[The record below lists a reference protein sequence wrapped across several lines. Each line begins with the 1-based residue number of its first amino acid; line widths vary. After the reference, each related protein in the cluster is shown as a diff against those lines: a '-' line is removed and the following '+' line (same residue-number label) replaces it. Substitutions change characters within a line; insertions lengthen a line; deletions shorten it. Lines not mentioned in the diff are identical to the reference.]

1 MADAIRIQDLQK
13 RFRIGFIP
21 KTRPILKGITFAV
34 REGEIFGYLGPN
46 GAGKTTTIKCLLG
59 LIHPD
64 AGTIEIFG
72 RPHHVPRSREAL
84 GFLPENPYFYDY
96 LTAREFLAFT
106 ADLFGLGR
114 REKEERIA
122 RLLALVGL
130 ERAAD
135 LPLRKYSR
143 GMLQR
148 AGLAQALGF
157 LPENP
162 YFYDYLTGREFL
174 AFTADLFGLGREE
187 KAERIA
193 RLLKL
198 VGLERAADLSLRKYS
213 RGMLQRAGLAQ
224 ALINDPKLVVLDE
237 PLGGMDPIG
246 RKEIRDIIVRFK
258 DEGKTVFFTSHILQD
273 IEMICDRVAIIVGG
287 RIVKEGGL
295 RDLVSEKV
303 LFTEVT
309 LSGLPPQ
316 AFEGWGECVSAQGD
330 RVLLKVY
337 DEARVDEVVG
347 LIHDRK
353 GRLISLSPRTE
364 TLEDIFVD
372 TVTRT

>member
-1 MADAIRIQDLQK
+1 MADAIKIENLK
-13 RFRIGFIP
+13 KSFRLGFIP
-21 KTRPILKGITFAV
+21 KTREILKGISFSV
-34 REGEIFGYLGPN
+34 KEGEIFGYLGPN

-59 LIHPD
+59 LIFPD

-72 RPHHVPRSREAL
+72 QPHLSTRARQAL

-96 LTAREFLAFT
+96 LTASEFLAFY
-106 ADLFGLGR
+106 ADLFGLPR
-114 REKEERIA
+114 DEKE
-122 RLLALVGL
+122 
-130 ERAAD
+130 
-135 LPLRKYSR
+135 K
-143 GMLQR
+143 
-148 AGLAQALGF
+148 
-157 LPENP
+157 
-162 YFYDYLTGREFL
+162 
-174 AFTADLFGLGREE
+174 
-187 KAERIA
+187 RIA

-198 VGLERAADLSLRKYS
+198 VGLERAADLPLRKYS

-237 PLGGMDPIG
+237 PLGGMDPLG

-309 LSGLPPQ
+309 VSGLPPQ
-316 AFEGWGECVSAQGD
+316 TFAGLGESVSARGD
-330 RVLLKVY
+330 RVFLKVY
-337 DEARVDEVVG
+337 DEARVDEIVG

>member
-1 MADAIRIQDLQK
+1 MADAIRIENLQK
-13 RFRIGFIP
+13 RFRLGFIP
-21 KTRPILKGITFAV
+21 KTRQILKSITFSV
-34 REGEIFGYLGPN
+34 REGETFGYLGPN

-72 RPHHVPRSREAL
+72 RPHSAPRSRQAL

-114 REKEERIA
+114 EVRE
-122 RLLALVGL
+122 
-130 ERAAD
+130 
-135 LPLRKYSR
+135 
-143 GMLQR
+143 
-148 AGLAQALGF
+148 
-157 LPENP
+157 
-162 YFYDYLTGREFL
+162 
-174 AFTADLFGLGREE
+174 
-187 KAERIA
+187 ERIA

-198 VGLERAADLSLRKYS
+198 VGLERAADLPLRKYS

-237 PLGGMDPIG
+237 PLGGMDPLG

-309 LSGLPPQ
+309 VSGLPPETF
-316 AFEGWGECVSAQGD
+316 AGLGESVSSRGD

>member
-1 MADAIRIQDLQK
+1 MPPPGGQSPSAVNPAMRIRAREITFAVDFGPAFLKIEAMADAIRIRDLRK
-13 RFRIGFIP
+13 DFRLGFVP
-21 KTRPILKGITFAV
+21 RTHKILKGITFSV

-46 GAGKTTTIKCLLG
+46 GAGKTTTIKCLLD
-59 LIHPD
+59 LIRPD

-72 RPHHVPRSREAL
+72 LSHFAPRSREPL

-114 REKEERIA
+114 TERDGRIA

-148 AGLAQALGF
+148 AGLAQS
-157 LPENP
+157 
-162 YFYDYLTGREFL
+162 
-174 AFTADLFGLGREE
+174 
-187 KAERIA
+187 
-193 RLLKL
+193 L
-198 VGLERAADLSLRKYS
+198 V
-213 RGMLQRAGLAQ
+213 
-224 ALINDPKLVVLDE
+224 NDPKLVILDE
-237 PLGGMDPIG
+237 PLGGLDPLG

-258 DEGKTVFFTSHILQD
+258 EEGRTVFFTSHILQD

-287 RIVKEGGL
+287 RIVKEGAL
-295 RDLVSEKV
+295 RDLVSERV
-303 LFTEVT
+303 LFTEAVVA
-309 LSGLPPQ
+309 GLPPE
-316 AFEGWGECVSAQGD
+316 AFAGIGESVSAQGD
-330 RVLLKVY
+330 RVLIRIL
-337 DEARVDEVVG
+337 DEAKVDEALDLV
-347 LIHDRK
+347 LRRR
-353 GRLISLSPRTE
+353 GRLLSLSPRTE
-364 TLEDIFVD
+364 TLEDIFVE

>member
-13 RFRIGFIP
+13 TFRLGFIP
-21 KTRPILKGITFAV
+21 KARPVLKGITFTV

-59 LIHPD
+59 LIRPD
-64 AGTIEIFG
+64 AGTVDILG
-72 RPHHVPRSREAL
+72 RSSLSPRSREAL

-106 ADLFGLGR
+106 ADLFGLPR
-114 REKEERIA
+114 RDKEERIA

-148 AGLAQALGF
+148 AGLAQAL
-157 LPENP
+157 
-162 YFYDYLTGREFL
+162 
-174 AFTADLFGLGREE
+174 
-187 KAERIA
+187 
-193 RLLKL
+193 
-198 VGLERAADLSLRKYS
+198 
-213 RGMLQRAGLAQ
+213 
-224 ALINDPKLVVLDE
+224 INEPKLVILDE
-237 PLGGMDPIG
+237 PLGGMDPLG

-287 RIVKEGGL
+287 RIVKEGAL

-309 LSGLPPQ
+309 VAGVAAEAFGALGESLS
-316 AFEGWGECVSAQGD
+316 VQGD
-330 RVLLKVY
+330 RVLLKVFE
-337 DEARVDEVVG
+337 EAKVDEVLDLVR
-347 LIHDRK
+347 DRK
-353 GRLISLSPRTE
+353 GRLVSLSPRTE
-364 TLEDIFVD
+364 TLEDIFVE
-372 TVTRT
+372 TVTRA

>member
-1 MADAIRIQDLQK
+1 MADAIRIENLQK
-13 RFRIGFIP
+13 RFRLGFIP
-21 KTRPILKGITFAV
+21 KTREILRGITFTV
-34 REGEIFGYLGPN
+34 REGETFGYLGPN

-59 LIHPD
+59 FIRPD
-64 AGTIEIFG
+64 AGTISLFG
-72 RPHHVPRSREAL
+72 RPHAAPRSR
-84 GFLPENPYFYDY
+84 
-96 LTAREFLAFT
+96 
-106 ADLFGLGR
+106 
-114 REKEERIA
+114 
-122 RLLALVGL
+122 
-130 ERAAD
+130 
-135 LPLRKYSR
+135 
-143 GMLQR
+143 
-148 AGLAQALGF
+148 QALGF

-347 LIHDRK
+347 LVHDRK
-353 GRLISLSPRTE
+353 GRLISLSPQTE
-364 TLEDIFVD
+364 TLEDIFVE
-372 TVTRT
+372 TVKQT

>member
-1 MADAIRIQDLQK
+1 MADAIRIENLQK
-13 RFRIGFIP
+13 KFRLGFIP
-21 KTRPILKGITFAV
+21 KTREILKGITFCV
-34 REGEIFGYLGPN
+34 REGETFGYLGPN

-64 AGTIEIFG
+64 AGTITIFG
-72 RPHHVPRSREAL
+72 RRHSSPRARESL

-106 ADLFGLGR
+106 ADLFGLGGG
-114 REKEERIA
+114 EKTERIA
-122 RLLALVGL
+122 RLLKLVGL
-130 ERAAD
+130 ERTAD

-148 AGLAQALGF
+148 AGLAQAL
-157 LPENP
+157 
-162 YFYDYLTGREFL
+162 
-174 AFTADLFGLGREE
+174 
-187 KAERIA
+187 
-193 RLLKL
+193 
-198 VGLERAADLSLRKYS
+198 
-213 RGMLQRAGLAQ
+213 
-224 ALINDPKLVVLDE
+224 INDPTLVVLDE
-237 PLGGMDPIG
+237 PLGGMDPLG

-309 LSGLPPQ
+309 VSGIPPQ
-316 AFEGWGECVSAQGD
+316 AFEGLGESVSARGD
-330 RVLLKVY
+330 RVLLKIY

-364 TLEDIFVD
+364 TLEDIFVE
-372 TVTRT
+372 TVKQT

>member
-1 MADAIRIQDLQK
+1 MADAIRIENLRK
-13 RFRIGFIP
+13 TFRLGFIP
-21 KTRPILKGITFAV
+21 KPREILRGITLSV
-34 REGEIFGYLGPN
+34 REGETFGYLGPN
-46 GAGKTTTIKCLLG
+46 GAGKTTTIKCLLD
-59 LIHPD
+59 LVHPD
-64 AGTIEIFG
+64 SGTIEILG
-72 RPHHVPRSREAL
+72 RPASSPGSRESL

-96 LTAREFLAFT
+96 LTGREFLAFT
-106 ADLFGLGR
+106 ADLFGLD
-114 REKEERIA
+114 REAKAERIG
-122 RLLALVGL
+122 RLLKLVGL

-148 AGLAQALGF
+148 AGLAQAL
-157 LPENP
+157 
-162 YFYDYLTGREFL
+162 
-174 AFTADLFGLGREE
+174 
-187 KAERIA
+187 
-193 RLLKL
+193 
-198 VGLERAADLSLRKYS
+198 
-213 RGMLQRAGLAQ
+213 
-224 ALINDPKLVVLDE
+224 INEPKLVVLDE
-237 PLGGMDPIG
+237 PLGGMDPLG

-295 RDLVSEKV
+295 RDLVSERV

-309 LSGLPPQ
+309 ISGVAPQ
-316 AFEGWGECVSAQGD
+316 VFEGLGESLSTQGD

-337 DEARVDEVVG
+337 DEALVDAVVS
-347 LIHDRK
+347 LVHDRK
-353 GRLISLSPRTE
+353 GRLLSLSPRTE

>member
-1 MADAIRIQDLQK
+1 MTDAIRIENLQK
-13 RFRIGFIP
+13 RFRLGFIP
-21 KTRPILKGITFAV
+21 KTREILKGITFSV
-34 REGEIFGYLGPN
+34 REGETFGYLGPN

-59 LIHPD
+59 FIRPD
-64 AGTIEIFG
+64 AGTISLFG
-72 RPHHVPRSREAL
+72 RPHAAPRSR
-84 GFLPENPYFYDY
+84 
-96 LTAREFLAFT
+96 
-106 ADLFGLGR
+106 
-114 REKEERIA
+114 
-122 RLLALVGL
+122 
-130 ERAAD
+130 
-135 LPLRKYSR
+135 
-143 GMLQR
+143 
-148 AGLAQALGF
+148 QALGF

>member
-1 MADAIRIQDLQK
+1 MADAIRIDSLK
-13 RFRIGFIP
+13 KEFRLGFIP
-21 KTRPILKGITFAV
+21 KTRPILNGITFSV

-46 GAGKTTTIKCLLG
+46 GAGKTTTIKCLLD

-72 RPHHVPRSREAL
+72 RSHLSPRSRQSL

-96 LTAREFLAFT
+96 LTATEFLAFT
-106 ADLFGLGR
+106 ADLFGLD
-114 REKEERIA
+114 
-122 RLLALVGL
+122 
-130 ERAAD
+130 RA
-135 LPLRKYSR
+135 
-143 GMLQR
+143 
-148 AGLAQALGF
+148 
-157 LPENP
+157 
-162 YFYDYLTGREFL
+162 
-174 AFTADLFGLGREE
+174 E
-187 KAERIA
+187 KAGRIA

-198 VGLERAADLSLRKYS
+198 VGLERAADLPLRKFS

-224 ALINDPKLVVLDE
+224 ALINDPRLVILDE
-237 PLGGMDPIG
+237 PLGGMDPLG

-258 DEGKTVFFTSHILQD
+258 AEGKTVFFTSHILQD

-303 LFTEVT
+303 LFTELTV
-309 LSGLPPQ
+309 SGIPPE
-316 AFEGWGECVSAQGD
+316 AFAGLGESVSAQGD

-337 DEARVDEVVG
+337 DEGRVDEVLDLV
-347 LIHDRK
+347 HDRK
-353 GRLISLSPRTE
+353 GRLVSLSPRTE
-364 TLEDIFVD
+364 SLEDIFVE

>member
-1 MADAIRIQDLQK
+1 MADAIRIDNLQK
-13 RFRIGFIP
+13 KFRLGFIP
-21 KTRPILKGITFAV
+21 KTRQILKGITFSV

-46 GAGKTTTIKCLLG
+46 GAGKTTTIKCLLD

-72 RPHHVPRSREAL
+72 RPHFSPRSRQTL

-96 LTAREFLAFT
+96 LTATEFLAFT
-106 ADLFGLGR
+106 ADLFGLDR
-114 REKEERIA
+114 VEKE
-122 RLLALVGL
+122 
-130 ERAAD
+130 
-135 LPLRKYSR
+135 
-143 GMLQR
+143 
-148 AGLAQALGF
+148 
-157 LPENP
+157 
-162 YFYDYLTGREFL
+162 
-174 AFTADLFGLGREE
+174 
-187 KAERIA
+187 ERIA

-198 VGLERAADLSLRKYS
+198 VGLERAAGLPLRKFS

-224 ALINDPKLVVLDE
+224 ALINDPKLVILDE
-237 PLGGMDPIG
+237 PLGGMDPLG

-287 RIVKEGGL
+287 RIVKEGAL
-295 RDLVSEKV
+295 RDLVSERI

-309 LSGLPPQ
+309 ISGLSPD
-316 AFEGWGECVSAQGD
+316 AFRDLGESISAQGD

-337 DEARVDEVVG
+337 DESKVDEVLDLV
-347 LIHDRK
+347 HSRK
-353 GRLISLSPRTE
+353 GRLVSLNPRTE
-364 TLEDIFVD
+364 TLEDIFVE

>member
-1 MADAIRIQDLQK
+1 MSDAIRIRDLQK
-13 RFRIGFIP
+13 KFRLGFIP
-21 KTRPILKGITFAV
+21 KTRPVLKGITFSV

-59 LIHPD
+59 LIRPD
-64 AGTIEIFG
+64 AGTVDIFG
-72 RPHHVPRSREAL
+72 RSSLSPRSRETL

-106 ADLFGLGR
+106 ADLFGLAR
-114 REKEERIA
+114 RDKAERIA
-122 RLLALVGL
+122 RLLKLVGL

-148 AGLAQALGF
+148 AGLAQAL
-157 LPENP
+157 
-162 YFYDYLTGREFL
+162 
-174 AFTADLFGLGREE
+174 
-187 KAERIA
+187 
-193 RLLKL
+193 
-198 VGLERAADLSLRKYS
+198 
-213 RGMLQRAGLAQ
+213 
-224 ALINDPKLVVLDE
+224 INDPKLVILDE
-237 PLGGMDPIG
+237 PLGGMDPLG

-287 RIVKEGGL
+287 RIVREGAL

-309 LSGLPPQ
+309 VSGIAAEAFGDLGESLS
-316 AFEGWGECVSAQGD
+316 VQGD
-330 RVLLKVY
+330 RVLLKVFE
-337 DEARVDEVVG
+337 EAKVDEVLDLVR
-347 LIHDRK
+347 DRR
-353 GRLISLSPRTE
+353 GRLVSLSPRTE
-364 TLEDIFVD
+364 TLEDIFVE

>member
-1 MADAIRIQDLQK
+1 MSDAIRIRDLRK
-13 RFRIGFIP
+13 NFRLGFIP
-21 KTRPILKGITFAV
+21 KTRPVLKGITFSV

-46 GAGKTTTIKCLLG
+46 GAGKTTTIKCLLD
-59 LIHPD
+59 LIRPD
-64 AGTIEIFG
+64 AGTVDIFG
-72 RPHHVPRSREAL
+72 RSSLSPRSRETL

-106 ADLFGLGR
+106 ADLFGLAR
-114 REKEERIA
+114 RDKAERIA
-122 RLLALVGL
+122 RLLKLVGL

-148 AGLAQALGF
+148 AGLAQAL
-157 LPENP
+157 
-162 YFYDYLTGREFL
+162 
-174 AFTADLFGLGREE
+174 
-187 KAERIA
+187 
-193 RLLKL
+193 
-198 VGLERAADLSLRKYS
+198 
-213 RGMLQRAGLAQ
+213 
-224 ALINDPKLVVLDE
+224 INDPKLVILDE
-237 PLGGMDPIG
+237 PLGGMDPLG

-287 RIVKEGGL
+287 RIVREGAL

-309 LSGLPPQ
+309 VSGIAAEVFGDLGESLS
-316 AFEGWGECVSAQGD
+316 VQGD
-330 RVLLKVY
+330 RILLKVFG
-337 DEARVDEVVG
+337 EAKVDEVLDLVR
-347 LIHDRK
+347 DRR
-353 GRLISLSPRTE
+353 GRLVSLSPRTE
-364 TLEDIFVD
+364 TLEDIFVE